1 MDVFNEDIITCDQ
14 KLFTIATCRAGTDT
28 LQISSGLKDGTLA
41 ARIGRG
47 RCLALGSSTA
57 CLAIGVGCRRFGCA
71 LYSRLNL
78 GRVDVF
84 NDFARCAALHFVL
97 LPFLRLR
104 RGVVSLRLSCC
115 PNGAHVSRATT
126 IWLRSLLL
134 VILIS

>member
-1 MDVFNEDIITCDQ
+1 MDVFNEDIVTCDQ
-14 KLFTIATCRAGTDT
+14 KLFTIATRRAGTDA
-28 LQISSGLKDGTLA
+28 LQISRGLKDGTLA

-57 CLAIGVGCRRFGCA
+57 CLAIRISCRRFGCA
-71 LYSRLNL
+71 LHSRLNL

-97 LPFLRLR
+97 LPLLRLS

-115 PNGAHVSRATT
+115 PNGAHVSRAT